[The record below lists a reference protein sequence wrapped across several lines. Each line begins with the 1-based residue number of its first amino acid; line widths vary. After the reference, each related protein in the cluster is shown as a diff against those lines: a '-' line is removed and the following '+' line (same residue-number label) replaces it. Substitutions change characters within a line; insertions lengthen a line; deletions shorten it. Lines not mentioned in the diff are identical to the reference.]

1 MKNLLVALFTVMFS
15 FVSYS
20 QTIEVEFKN
29 HLGFNSGKYSSYE
42 DVIKEENML
51 VKEFRSG
58 GTNKYVIHLDTKK
71 IMLFYNDKLIETET
85 VIDYQVKKGLIFIT
99 FNDVELLTGEP
110 VNSHI
115 VINQNEKDK
124 KHPKFTFYFIS
135 KTAGLSNGYKS
146 ID

>member
-42 DVIKEENML
+42 DVIKEDNML

-115 VINQNEKDK
+115 IINQNEKDK

-135 KTAGLSNGYKS
+135 NMNGTSNGYKS
-146 ID
+146 LE

>member
-1 MKNLLVALFTVMFS
+1 MKNLLVALFAVMFS

-58 GTNKYVIHLDTKK
+58 GTNKYVIYLDTKK

-99 FNDVELLTGEP
+99 FNDVELVNGEP
-110 VNSHI
+110 VNSYI
-115 VINQNEKDK
+115 VINQNKKDK

-135 KTAGLSNGYKS
+135 KADGSSNGYKS

>member
-1 MKNLLVALFTVMFS
+1 MKNLLVAFFAVMFS

-29 HLGFNSGKYSSYE
+29 HLVFNSGKYSSYE

-115 VINQNEKDK
+115 IINQNEKDK

-135 KTAGLSNGYKS
+135 KTDGLSNGYKS

>member
-124 KHPKFTFYFIS
+124 KHHKFTFYFIS
-135 KTAGLSNGYKS
+135 NMNGTSNGYKS
-146 ID
+146 LE

>member
-135 KTAGLSNGYKS
+135 NMNGTSNGYKS
-146 ID
+146 LE

>member
-1 MKNLLVALFTVMFS
+1 MKNLLVALFMVMFS
-15 FVSYS
+15 FLSYS

-51 VKEFRSG
+51 AKEFRSG

-71 IMLFYNDKLIETET
+71 IMLFHNDKLIETET

-135 KTAGLSNGYKS
+135 NMNGTSNGYKS
-146 ID
+146 LE

>member
-51 VKEFRSG
+51 VKEFRTG

-71 IMLFYNDKLIETET
+71 IMLFHNGKLIETET

-99 FNDVELLTGEP
+99 FNDMELLTGEP

-135 KTAGLSNGYKS
+135 NMNGTSNGYKS
-146 ID
+146 LE

>member
-1 MKNLLVALFTVMFS
+1 MKNLLVALFMVIFS

-42 DVIKEENML
+42 DVIKEKNML

-135 KTAGLSNGYKS
+135 NMNGTSNGYKS
-146 ID
+146 LE

>member
-1 MKNLLVALFTVMFS
+1 MENLLVALFTVMFS

-42 DVIKEENML
+42 DVIKEDNML

-115 VINQNEKDK
+115 IINQNEKDK

-135 KTAGLSNGYKS
+135 NMNGTSNGYKS
-146 ID
+146 LE

>member
-115 VINQNEKDK
+115 IINQNEKDK

-135 KTAGLSNGYKS
+135 NMNGTSNGYKS
-146 ID
+146 LE

>member
-1 MKNLLVALFTVMFS
+1 MKNLLVALFMVMFS

-29 HLGFNSGKYSSYE
+29 HLGFNSGTYSSYE

-135 KTAGLSNGYKS
+135 KTDGLSNGYKS